1 MSVFVRPDNH
11 ETQGLKAGDGKK
23 CNFWLFH
30 RKRGIGRVPQNPLSL
45 QVLLLRPKKI
55 TTTKIQDSCQLQFA
69 TEGCQ
74 LSLSSLFVLAGVRHG
89 PDTSQSAVCRR
100 RPRTGKV
107 PQNQPSLQVL
117 FFRRAIHCMLE
128 IDFDFILILT
138 LFSVFF
144 SVFSFGFFDLALFLV
159 TKIFL
164 APAAL
169 KIRKTAL
176 SHFKR

>member
-1 MSVFVRPDNH
+1 M
-11 ETQGLKAGDGKK
+11 
-23 CNFWLFH
+23 
-30 RKRGIGRVPQNPLSL
+30 
-45 QVLLLRPKKI
+45 
-55 TTTKIQDSCQLQFA
+55 
-69 TEGCQ
+69 
-74 LSLSSLFVLAGVRHG
+74 SLSSLFVLAGVRHG

-138 LFSVFF
+138 LYSVFF
-144 SVFSFGFFDLALFLV
+144 SVFSWFFFYLALFLV
-159 TKIFL
+159 TEIFL

-169 KIRKTAL
+169 EIRTTL
-176 SHFKR
+176 SHWLSIFFCLWPFFLEQAFSLPQTNSHSIHLQVQP